1 MEYSNNNF
9 YHLSSRIDG
18 LVDLQGSKTI
28 SKIVENI
35 ITVKDKSYIYKF
47 LSPSQ
52 QNHSLLN
59 QNISNLYEVLEYN

>member
-9 YHLSSRIDG
+9 YHLSIIIAG

-28 SKIVENI
+28 SKMVKNIVTIKGE
-35 ITVKDKSYIYKF
+35 SCIYKL
-47 LSPSQ
+47 LSRSQ

-59 QNISNLYEVLEYN
+59 QNISNLYEVLEYD

>member
-9 YHLSSRIDG
+9 YHLSIIIAG

-28 SKIVENI
+28 SKIAENI
-35 ITVKDKSYIYKF
+35 ITVKDKNCIYKF

-59 QNISNLYEVLEYN
+59 ENISNLYEVLEYN

>member
-9 YHLSSRIDG
+9 YHLFIIIAG

-35 ITVKDKSYIYKF
+35 ITVKSKSCIYKF
-47 LSPSQ
+47 LSRSQ

>member
-1 MEYSNNNF
+1 MSKPQF
-9 YHLSSRIDG
+9 HHLSTIIDE
-18 LVDLQGSKTI
+18 LVDLQISKTI

-35 ITVKDKSYIYKF
+35 ITVKGKSCIYKF
-47 LSPSQ
+47 LSRSQ